1 MNGMQFRGTE
11 WHPERL
17 GVGEVA
23 GKGQSPSP
31 NSAPDFQ
38 CDLGLRFPICQKG
51 LPLFTSW
58 GWLVWGLAA
67 EKGKA

>member
-1 MNGMQFRGTE
+1 MASREAWGGRGG
-11 WHPERL
+11 WERA
-17 GVGEVA
+17 E
-23 GKGQSPSP
+23 SPSP

-51 LPLFTSW
+51 LPLFTPW